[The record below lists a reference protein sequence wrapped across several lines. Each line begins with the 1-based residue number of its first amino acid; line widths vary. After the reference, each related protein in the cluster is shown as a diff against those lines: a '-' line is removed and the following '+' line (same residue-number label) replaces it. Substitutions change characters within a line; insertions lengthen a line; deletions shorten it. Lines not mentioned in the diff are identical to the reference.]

1 MILSGGASNESERVV
16 LIKSASEFF
25 ITKAGIKLNP
35 RKLYSSSFCSA
46 KELIKITT
54 LLLNA
59 PQDLDMREEEE
70 ITSFDEIDLSGKIDE
85 LRRARELSSEI
96 TNRGASLYDL
106 LTKELANKET
116 RSYQANR
123 PMELSSIEKTLKNS
137 ISALQNKLQ
146 TAKNYLE
153 VSRSEKNNINSKLQ
167 RKTAEL
173 ERSRQRLQ
181 ALQKVRPA
189 YLEEFERL
197 EGDLKTLY
205 SQYIVRI
212 RCVDALKAQ
221 ISARTR
227 TPPPTTPPIP
237 RSDAGETSM
246 IFLAEGLIDSDMD
259 DDDEE
264 EDELK
269 EEVKVPKEEVQV
281 NPTRTSTRLRVR
293 TGIAGGRGRFV
304 GNMGANVESTEN
316 LDSSLG
322 SDDETGS
329 EIDLG
334 EHGC

>member
-1 MILSGGASNESERVV
+1 MILSGGTINESERVV

-35 RKLYSSSFCSA
+35 RKLYSSSFGSA

-59 PQDLDMREEEE
+59 PQDLDRGEEEE

-137 ISALQNKLQ
+137 ISGLQNKLQ

-197 EGDLKTLY
+197 EGDLKMLY

-227 TPPPTTPPIP
+227 TPPPSSPIIP

-259 DDDEE
+259 DDDVE

-269 EEVKVPKEEVQV
+269 EEVKIPKEEVQV
-281 NPTRTSTRLRVR
+281 PRTSTRLRVR
-293 TGIAGGRGRFV
+293 TGVAGGRGRFV
-304 GNMGANVESTEN
+304 GNMGTNVEANEN
-316 LDSSLG
+316 LDSSVG
-322 SDDETGS
+322 SDDETES